1 MGFAAA
7 IALWVALVV
16 AYPRGNQEMVVLLPD
31 AEGKVGTVVVETE
44 KGEQVVLNSAYATAR
59 VDPAGTVR
67 QEKAKE
73 PEVRQTFQAA
83 VAAQPPKP
91 AKFTLYFET
100 GSDELTETTKQEM
113 QRILAEMQRR
123 ESPEVAVI
131 GHTDLVGDSESNDD
145 LSVSR
150 AERVKALLIQLGVPA
165 DRITTA
171 GRGKR
176 EPAVRTSQGVD
187 EPRNRRVEVD
197 IR

>member
-16 AYPRGNQEMVVLLPD
+16 AYPRAGQEMVVLLPD
-31 AEGKVGTVVVETE
+31 AEGKVGTVIVETE

-59 VDPAGTVR
+59 VDPAGSVR
-67 QEKAKE
+67 QETAKE
-73 PEVRQTFQAA
+73 PEVKQTFQAA
-83 VAAQPPKP
+83 VAAQPAKP

-100 GSDELTETTKQEM
+100 GSDELTDATRQEM
-113 QRILAEMQRR
+113 QRVLAEMQRR
-123 ESPEVAVI
+123 ESPEVTVI

-145 LSVSR
+145 LSVNR

-165 DRITTA
+165 ERITTA

-187 EPRNRRVEVD
+187 EPRNRRVEIDV
-197 IR
+197 R